1 MKFPNLSV
9 LLRAQNGLGYLII
22 ISIQFGVQPLLVKQ
36 FIDKQCVTSSVVL
49 SAELAKIVGCL
60 FIMFSDDTAERCFRN
75 WKLQDCLLAAGI
87 PSVTYLIQ
95 NFCVQVAYQNLDGV
109 VFNVLNQCLHSP
121 LSSSEEWALQKR
133 GRNSFLLSLEL
144 ATMGC
149 LILVTTLL
157 LGLSPDS
164 VRMKEFG
171 FFAGWRATTVIPVL
185 TQGLA
190 GIIVGIV
197 TQVAGGVR
205 KVMAT
210 ICGLILTCLLQQVL
224 LGLQLSWLVLAAVPL
239 VAGGIYLHE
248 TLINEGMKEL
258 CFFGSGGEW
267 LSATDTLPPPP
278 TTPRGRSSG
287 LELLARP
294 KSPNDA
300 LGFLR
305 ALAKRFSKDPI
316 LRRMLKQCLDG
327 ARKKGRGDADLLLET
342 KVLKQACPDKT
353 PRAAEGLLDGR
364 LKLRDPPGQ
373 NEGSFQLWL
382 DADSDRASRFV
393 NLLQN
398 AGQVTRRMKKL
409 MERRAQECLKRGARL
424 CSTGPVVPAR
434 SRTDSDLP
442 AFYVVE
448 DRPETI
454 PE

>member
-109 VFNVLNQCLHSP
+109 VFNVLNQSKVLFTAFFSFLLNGRTQSLFQCIALVLVTAGGILVSLP
-121 LSSSEEWALQKR
+121 GGSSEAHQENRAWGLVCAIFASGLSGFGSGITEWALQKR

-239 VAGGIYLHE
+239 VAGGIYLH
-248 TLINEGMKEL
+248 
-258 CFFGSGGEW
+258 
-267 LSATDTLPPPP
+267 SADPDDLQDLLRHVRRAVEAGY
-278 TTPRGRSSG
+278 PRTQV
-287 LELLARP
+287 
-294 KSPNDA
+294 
-300 LGFLR
+300 
-305 ALAKRFSKDPI
+305 LAK
-316 LRRMLKQCLDG
+316 
-327 ARKKGRGDADLLLET
+327 
-342 KVLKQACPDKT
+342 
-353 PRAAEGLLDGR
+353 
-364 LKLRDPPGQ
+364 
-373 NEGSFQLWL
+373 
-382 DADSDRASRFV
+382 
-393 NLLQN
+393 
-398 AGQVTRRMKKL
+398 
-409 MERRAQECLKRGARL
+409 
-424 CSTGPVVPAR
+424 
-434 SRTDSDLP
+434 
-442 AFYVVE
+442 
-448 DRPETI
+448 
-454 PE
+454 